1 MTSPHKTWRR
11 RAATRPSP
19 VLRSEFGVD
28 HKARR
33 ALWGVAWAL
42 LFRPTHRLMH
52 GWRRALLRAFGASV
66 GAGARIDPSA
76 RIWAPWNLSLGA
88 ASTIGPRVDL
98 YSVAPIRIGENAI
111 VSQNAHL
118 CAAGHDV
125 DAPDFRLT
133 PAPIVIGD
141 YAWVAADAF
150 VAPGVRL
157 GEGAVAGARACVT
170 RSVPDWTIVAGN
182 PARVLRRREPRISA
196 RNQSLSIGNGG
207 STTISTKASA

>member
-1 MTSPHKTWRR
+1 MTSRGDGEA
-11 RAATRPSP
+11 RAAP
-19 VLRSEFGVD
+19 VLRSEFGLAQ
-28 HKARR
+28 KARR

-42 LFRPTHRLMH
+42 LFRPTHRLTH

-66 GAGARIDPSA
+66 GAGARIDPSV
-76 RIWAPWNLSLGA
+76 RIWAPWNLSLGP

-98 YSVAPIRIGENAI
+98 YSVAPIRIGENAV

-125 DAPDFRLT
+125 DSSDFRLT

-141 YAWVAADAF
+141 HAWVAADAF
-150 VAPGVRL
+150 IAPGVRL

-182 PARVLRRREPRISA
+182 PARVLRRREPRILASA
-196 RNQSLSIGNGG
+196 QSTSIAKGG
-207 STTISTKASA
+207 STTISTNASA